1 MREFLISKNDSG
13 QRLNK
18 FLAKAVPL
26 LPGGLMHKYI
36 RLKRI
41 KRNGKRTSFD
51 CVLCEGDLLQL
62 YINDEFFE
70 KADEDTA
77 YLKAKADIDI
87 VYEDAHIL
95 LVNKAPGVVVHADD
109 SGTADTLIARI
120 QSYLYKTGKW
130 DPANEAS
137 FTPSLC
143 NRIDRGTGG
152 IVIAAKTAE
161 ALRVMNQKIR
171 DRELHK
177 AYLCAVCGI
186 LPQKQGE
193 INRFILRHEDEH
205 KVTVHSTQVKG
216 SRTAIT
222 KYKVLKETDELS
234 LVECD
239 LITGRT
245 HQIRAHF
252 SSIGHPLLGDSKYG
266 DNTMN
271 RKYHRKNQCLCS
283 YKLTFDFTTD
293 AEGLGYLN
301 GKTFTVPDVEFTSL
315 FDGAKKP
322 SRQTPAPARR
332 PQKRTASQKNK
343 LFKPNKKQTRRPPK
357 RGRH

>member
-1 MREFLISKNDSG
+1 MEENAVREFIITKNDSG

-18 FLAKAVPL
+18 FLEKAVPR

-41 KRNGKRTSFD
+41 KRNGKRTEFS
-51 CVLCEGDLLQL
+51 CRLEEGDVLQL

-70 KADEDTA
+70 AADEDTA
-77 YLKAKADIDI
+77 YLHVKPDIDI
-87 VYEDAHIL
+87 VYEDEQIL

-120 QSYLYKTGKW
+120 QAYLFQTGKW
-130 DPANEAS
+130 NPADEAS

-161 ALRVMNQKIR
+161 ALRVLNQKIR

-177 AYLCAVCGI
+177 TYLCAVCGRI
-186 LPQKQGE
+186 RPREGE
-193 INRFILRHEDEH
+193 LRGFILRHPDEH
-205 KVTVHSTQVKG
+205 RVSVHRTQVKG
-216 SRTAIT
+216 SRTAVT
-222 KYKVLKETDELS
+222 KYRVLCETDELS

-252 SSIGHPLLGDSKYG
+252 ASIGHPLLGDSKYG
-266 DNTMN
+266 SNEMN
-271 RKYHRKNQCLCS
+271 RKFHRKNQCLCS
-283 YKLTFDFTTD
+283 YRLSFDFTTD
-293 AEGLGYLN
+293 AGALSYLN
-301 GKTFTVPDVEFTSL
+301 GLTFTVPEVEFTSL
-315 FDGAKKP
+315 FPDTPP
-322 SRQTPAPARR
+322 SRPHKSPRNERRNSHAPHRR
-332 PQKRTASQKNK
+332 
-343 LFKPNKKQTRRPPK
+343 
-357 RGRH
+357 

>member
-1 MREFLISKNDSG
+1 MREFIITKNDSG

-18 FLAKAVPL
+18 FLEKAVPL

-41 KRNGKRTSFD
+41 KRNGKRTEFG
-51 CVLCEGDLLQL
+51 CRLEEGDVLQL

-70 KADEDTA
+70 KAEEDTA
-77 YLKAKADIDI
+77 YLRAKPDIDI
-87 VYEDAHIL
+87 VYEDEQIL
-95 LVNKAPGVVVHADD
+95 LVNKAPGIVVHADD

-120 QSYLYKTGKW
+120 QSYLFHTGKW
-130 DPANEAS
+130 NPADEAS

-161 ALRVMNQKIR
+161 ALRVLNQKIR

-177 AYLCAVCGI
+177 SYLCVVCGKVR
-186 LPQKQGE
+186 PMQGE
-193 INRFILRHEDEH
+193 LRGYILRHPDEH
-205 KVTVHSTQVKG
+205 RVSVHKTQVKG

-222 KYKVLKETDELS
+222 KYRVIQETKELS

-252 SSIGHPLLGDSKYG
+252 ASIGHPLLGDSKYG
-266 DNTMN
+266 SNEMN
-271 RKYHRKNQCLCS
+271 RKYRRKNQCLCS
-283 YKLTFDFTTD
+283 YRLSFDFTTD
-293 AEGLGYLN
+293 AGALAYLN
-301 GKTFTVPDVEFTSL
+301 GRTFSIPDVEFTSL
-315 FDGAKKP
+315 FPP
-322 SRQTPAPARR
+322 SPSHHSHANERKRSHASHRR
-332 PQKRTASQKNK
+332 
-343 LFKPNKKQTRRPPK
+343 
-357 RGRH
+357 

>member
-1 MREFLISKNDSG
+1 MREFIITKNDSG

-18 FLAKAVPL
+18 FLEKAVPL

-41 KRNGKRTSFD
+41 KRNGKRTEFS
-51 CVLCEGDLLQL
+51 CRLEEGDVLQL

-77 YLKAKADIDI
+77 YLRAKPEIDI
-87 VYEDAHIL
+87 VYEDEQLL

-120 QSYLYKTGKW
+120 QAYLFQTGKW
-130 DPANEAS
+130 NPADEAS
-137 FTPSLC
+137 FTPALC

-161 ALRVMNQKIR
+161 ALRVLNQKIR

-177 AYLCAVCGI
+177 SYLCVVCGK
-186 LPQKQGE
+186 LRPKQGE
-193 INRFILRHEDEH
+193 LRGYILRHPKEH
-205 KVTVHSTQVKG
+205 RVSVHQTQVKG
-216 SRTAIT
+216 ARTAIT
-222 KYKVLKETDELS
+222 KYRVLRETSELS

-239 LITGRT
+239 LVTGRT

-252 SSIGHPLLGDSKYG
+252 ASIGHPLLGDSKYG
-266 DNTMN
+266 FNEMN

-283 YKLTFDFTTD
+283 YRLSFVFTTD
-293 AEGLGYLN
+293 AGALAYLD
-301 GKTFTVPDVEFTSL
+301 GRTFTVPEVEFTSL
-315 FDGAKKP
+315 FP
-322 SRQTPAPARR
+322 SDSSHNSRHHER
-332 PQKRTASQKNK
+332 KHSHASH
-343 LFKPNKKQTRRPPK
+343 RS
-357 RGRH
+357 

>member
-1 MREFLISKNDSG
+1 MQEFIITKNDSG

-18 FLAKAVPL
+18 FLEKAVPL

-41 KRNGKRTSFD
+41 KVNGKRTEFSYR
-51 CVLCEGDLLQL
+51 LGEGDVLQL

-70 KADEDTA
+70 KAEEDTA
-77 YLKAKADIDI
+77 YLRAKADIDI
-87 VYEDAHIL
+87 VYEDEHLL
-95 LVNKAPGVVVHADD
+95 LVNKEPGVVVHADD

-120 QSYLYKTGKW
+120 QAYLFQSGKW
-130 DPANEAS
+130 NPADEAS

-161 ALRVMNQKIR
+161 ALRVLNQKIR

-177 AYLCAVCGI
+177 TYLCVVCGTVR
-186 LPQKQGE
+186 PRQGE
-193 INRFILRHEDEH
+193 ITGYILRHEKEH
-205 KVTVHSTQVKG
+205 RVSVHRNQVKG

-222 KYKVLKETDELS
+222 HYRVLRETNDLS

-266 DNTMN
+266 SNVIN
-271 RKYHRKNQCLCS
+271 RKYHRKTQCLCS
-283 YKLTFDFTTD
+283 YRLTFDFTTD
-293 AEGLGYLN
+293 AGALSYLN
-301 GKTFTVPDVEFTSL
+301 GRTFTVPDVEFTSL
-315 FDGAKKP
+315 FP
-322 SRQTPAPARR
+322 SA
-332 PQKRTASQKNK
+332 
-343 LFKPNKKQTRRPPK
+343 PPK
-357 RGRH
+357 GRVHPRKEKNHDVHRR